1 MKNGHKIG
9 IERNQRAKRR
19 KEHQAITTGGFMDGL
34 HTVNVF
40 HLVGTI
46 LADFEFSAIYGGFD
60 LAFNSNPT
68 IYTLM
73 DAQ

>member
-1 MKNGHKIG
+1 MKNGHKMG
-9 IERNQRAKRR
+9 LERNQRAKRC

-46 LADFEFSAIYGGFD
+46 FGG
-60 LAFNSNPT
+60 L
-68 IYTLM
+68 
-73 DAQ
+73 